1 MVDMLTRKVAATSA
15 CFIPPAIAATI
26 RCRKSSEYAFIHK
39 SISDPSILLPTAVG
53 HWGWRQTD
61 GWLRFVLAFGVPLIA
76 AILWATFR
84 VPNDPGVPP
93 VAVPGIVRLA
103 LELGFFAIAIWALFA
118 TDATT
123 LGWIL
128 SGAVALHYIT

>member
-1 MVDMLTRKVAATSA
+1 MGSHPINLALRFVLE
-15 CFIPPAIAATI
+15 IAALG
-26 RCRKSSEYAFIHK
+26 A
-39 SISDPSILLPTAVG
+39 LG

-61 GWLRFVLAFGVPLIA
+61 GWLRFVLAFGVPLLA

-128 SGAVALHYIT
+128 SGAVALHYITSYDRMVWLMTQ

>member
-1 MVDMLTRKVAATSA
+1 MGSHPINLALRFVLEVAALVA
-15 CFIPPAIAATI
+15 
-26 RCRKSSEYAFIHK
+26 
-39 SISDPSILLPTAVG
+39 LG

-61 GWLRFVLAFGVPLIA
+61 GWLRFVLAFGVTLLA

-84 VPNDPGVPP
+84 VPNDPGVP
-93 VAVPGIVRLA
+93 GILRLA

-128 SGAVALHYIT
+128 SVAVALHYITSYDRMVWLMTQ